1 MQRIKQRDL
10 HDAECVL
17 NFAHSMLRKNN
28 EKECSN
34 MNQDNNGSSCAG
46 EICLGKGAPSEVIL
60 TYTHLKIIG
69 MKVKSK
75 R

>member
-17 NFAHSMLRKNN
+17 NFAQSMLRKNN

-46 EICLGKGAPSEVIL
+46 EICLGKSDPMDQHMRCIL
-60 TYTHLKIIG
+60 QDTDDVSSWG
-69 MKVKSK
+69 
-75 R
+75 